1 MKDATGI
8 EYEVYDNKK
17 ILFMLNNSHDQDVL
31 IHTNDFATL
40 EQKISDGLI
49 FGARHIGR
57 IKAFVS
63 DDDNFGIINV
73 DGNDEMRYLM
83 DTLYELKRID
93 KKVYAEKP
101 ILIQSQLLSFA
112 HFDWCMN
119 LGFRIYIGRWHC
131 TKESFKEQEINNS
144 YKLNVLEIKPSMTET
159 DKEIRWGHNIS
170 RLIVAG
176 HFDQALYTIDHDDYL
191 NQLRVLYNDCQNS
204 EGFQNLLK
212 ALYKTYHVSELPGLT
227 INEETGLFD
236 QHREVVEY
244 EDITGTFEL
253 HKV

>member
-17 ILFMLNNSHDQDVL
+17 ILFMLNNSHDQDV
-31 IHTNDFATL
+31 IICTNTATL
-40 EQKISDGLI
+40 EQKTSCGYI
-49 FGARHIGR
+49 FGARRIGR
-57 IKAFVS
+57 MKALAS
-63 DDDNFGIINV
+63 GDDTIGIITI
-73 DGNDEMRYLM
+73 DGNDEMRCLM
-83 DTLYELKRID
+83 DTLYELKRAD
-93 KKVYAEKP
+93 EKAYAEKP

-119 LGFRIYIGRWHC
+119 LGFRVYIGRWYC

-144 YKLNVLEIKPSMTET
+144 YKLNVLEIKPSMTE
-159 DKEIRWGHNIS
+159 DNKEIRWAHNIS

-176 HFDQALYTIDHDDYL
+176 HFDQALHTIDHDDYL
-191 NQLRVLYNDCQNS
+191 NQLRVLYDDCQNS

-212 ALYKTYHVSELPGLT
+212 VIGKTCHVSELPGLT

-244 EDITGTFEL
+244 EEMTDTFEL
-253 HKV
+253 RRV

>member
-17 ILFMLNNSHDQDVL
+17 ILFMLNNSHDQDA
-31 IHTNDFATL
+31 IICTNTATL
-40 EQKISDGLI
+40 EQKTSCGYI
-49 FGARHIGR
+49 FGARRIGR
-57 IKAFVS
+57 MKALAS
-63 DDDNFGIINV
+63 GDDTIGIITI
-73 DGNDEMRYLM
+73 DGNDEMRCLM
-83 DTLYELKRID
+83 DTLYELKRAD
-93 KKVYAEKP
+93 EKAYAEKP

-119 LGFRIYIGRWHC
+119 LGFRVYIGRWHC

-144 YKLNVLEIKPSMTET
+144 YKLNVLEIKPSMTE
-159 DKEIRWGHNIS
+159 DNKEIRWAHNIS

-176 HFDQALYTIDHDDYL
+176 HFDQALHTIDHDDYL
-191 NQLRVLYNDCQNS
+191 NQLRVLYDDCQNS

-212 ALYKTYHVSELPGLT
+212 VIGKTCHVSELPGLT

-244 EDITGTFEL
+244 EEMTDTFEL
-253 HKV
+253 RRV